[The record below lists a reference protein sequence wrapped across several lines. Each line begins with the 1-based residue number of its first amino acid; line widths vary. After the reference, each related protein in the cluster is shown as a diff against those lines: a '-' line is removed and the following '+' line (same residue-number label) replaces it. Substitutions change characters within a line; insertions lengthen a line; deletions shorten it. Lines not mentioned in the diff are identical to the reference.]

1 MAPCGTVDHDVQI
14 RTVTVGAGFPKGA
27 RHPDGK
33 KNIEPPRLADGT
45 TICNMSSL
53 TIRTDREVE
62 QALDSLTHDGRSRSD
77 AARMAILEAE
87 RSQRR
92 ARLRA
97 EA

>member
-1 MAPCGTVDHDVQI
+1 
-14 RTVTVGAGFPKGA
+14 
-27 RHPDGK
+27 
-33 KNIEPPRLADGT
+33 
-45 TICNMSSL
+45 MSSL

-97 EA
+97 EAEELRNDPDDVAQSQKLAEDMEAIRAW